1 MPDTSDAS
9 DLTIAIRISRV
20 RPNLTRSHQQ
30 MADYVLAHPLQA
42 ATMPID
48 ELAAAVGV
56 SVATANRFAR
66 ALDLPGYPQ
75 FRAELARGFEA
86 ALEPVEKL
94 RTELAHSASAV
105 QIFAATLEEDI
116 RNAQRNLQSLDSA
129 ACDQAVEAILAAERV
144 FIIGFGASG
153 FLAGLLQRGLCMHL
167 HSVESLAGPG
177 GVSHAARQMS
187 RMTSKDLVI
196 AIGFP
201 RYLAD
206 TVTLAG
212 AAQQAGV
219 PVLVLTDKPTSPLAP
234 TASVVLYAFSARQL
248 IPNSETAALGLIE
261 ALSAAVAYRAKNSV
275 AAAAGVTQSVMP
287 WLIHGVGKR

>member
-1 MPDTSDAS
+1 MNKAA
-9 DLTIAIRISRV
+9 LTIADRIARAQPALSR
-20 RPNLTRSHQQ
+20 TQHK
-30 MADYVLAHPLQA
+30 MAEYVLAHQFRA
-42 ATMPID
+42 ATMTID
-48 ELAAAVGV
+48 EFAGGGRGVGGHGQPLC
-56 SVATANRFAR
+56 AR
-66 ALDLPGYPQ
+66 PGPAGYPQ

-129 ACDQAVEAILAAERV
+129 ACEQAVEAILAADRV

-153 FLAGLLQRGLCMHL
+153 FLAGLLQRGLCMSL

-187 RMTSKDLVI
+187 RMTAKDL
-196 AIGFP
+196 GDRYRFP

-206 TVTLAG
+206 TVTLA
-212 AAQQAGV
+212 AAAKQAGV

-248 IPNSETAALGLIE
+248 IPNSETAALG
-261 ALSAAVAYRAKNSV
+261 
-275 AAAAGVTQSVMP
+275 
-287 WLIHGVGKR
+287 

>member
-1 MPDTSDAS
+1 
-9 DLTIAIRISRV
+9 
-20 RPNLTRSHQQ
+20 
-30 MADYVLAHPLQA
+30 
-42 ATMPID
+42 
-48 ELAAAVGV
+48 
-56 SVATANRFAR
+56 
-66 ALDLPGYPQ
+66 
-75 FRAELARGFEA
+75 
-86 ALEPVEKL
+86 VEKL

-116 RNAQRNLQSLDSA
+116 RNAQRNLQALDSG
-129 ACDQAVEAILAAERV
+129 ACEQAVQSILAADRV

-167 HSVESLAGPG
+167 RSVESLAGPG

-187 RMTSKDLVI
+187 RMTAKDLVI

-206 TVTLAG
+206 TVTLA
-212 AAQQAGV
+212 AAAKQAGV

-234 TASVVLYAFSARQL
+234 TASVVLYAYSARQL

-261 ALSAAVAYRAKNSV
+261 ALSAAVAYRAENSV